1 MSTQGDV
8 LLAELNALTPSALR
22 ERLPDLFQA
31 VEAADE
37 ATRPLVQSIAE
48 RAFAG
53 EAGLAVLLHSAPL
66 IARGLSHSD
75 TGVRALTL
83 VQVVRMAPSPVGL
96 AELINH
102 KLLEGI
108 AVAVGDRDLTISQ
121 RASSFFIACAAGGR
135 EQLALAL
142 ADTPT
147 LAALRTLVVG
157 ASSRSGSVLALRAL
171 ALCVEMAATGDAQF
185 ELVAACGLLEPLL
198 ALWRG
203 DDHLVR
209 LNVAEL
215 FGTLGRTA
223 AGLGWL
229 GAEGTGVLAELC
241 ATLDVPVGD
250 DPLLDLLRPAVVGC
264 LGTLLEEGGARAAE
278 ALLGSEHGLVGK
290 LWLLIRSREP
300 EQLCSALATLRAA
313 ASSPIGY
320 TAILTLQAAGG
331 GGGAGGVS
339 EETRLA
345 SLQRVADERARIGA
359 LSVTAQ
365 LVATYTELAAGA
377 AGAASAVAGAAGLPP
392 PPLDLEADATAAT
405 GALEVGL
412 RALVSACS
420 PSPSTSAA
428 DAIAAL
434 VKSLSPDIR
443 LVAMRLLGALA
454 ATEWG
459 ARELCAS
466 EGTLEVLTTSSD
478 EHRLLSPLELREKHG
493 IARAL
498 MRWPQAPALL
508 GTTATAALNAY
519 VAAGPFAPQ
528 RPRAAIPA
536 APLTL

>member
-1 MSTQGDV
+1 MADQVADA

-121 RASSFFIACAAGGR
+121 RASSFFIACAAGGP
-135 EQLALAL
+135 EQLALTL

-147 LAALRTLVVG
+147 LAALRVLVVG
-157 ASSRSGSVLALRAL
+157 SSSRSGSVIALRAL

-359 LSVTAQ
+359 LAVTAQ
-365 LVATYTELAAGA
+365 LVATYSEGAAGA
-377 AGAASAVAGAAGLPP
+377 AGAAGTAGLSP
-392 PPLDLEADATAAT
+392 PPLSLEADATAVT

-428 DAIAAL
+428 DAIGAL

-493 IARAL
+493 IAKAL
-498 MRWPQAPALL
+498 IRWPQAPALL